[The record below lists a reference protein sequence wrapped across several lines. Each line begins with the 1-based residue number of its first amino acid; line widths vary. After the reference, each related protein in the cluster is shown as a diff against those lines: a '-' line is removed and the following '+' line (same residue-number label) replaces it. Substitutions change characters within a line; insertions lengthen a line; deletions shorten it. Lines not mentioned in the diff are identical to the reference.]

1 MSDPLENNIA
11 SSRIPLKP
19 STHDRLREFRNGL
32 KAESFDEAIS
42 LLLDI
47 AVGDDDEYMVGK
59 RLRDRLQETRKT
71 S

>member
-1 MSDPLENNIA
+1 MSQPMDDNIA

-32 KAESFDEAIS
+32 KAESFDEAIT

-47 AVGDDDEYMVGK
+47 VVENDDEYMVGK
-59 RLRDRLQETRKT
+59 RLRERLQETRK

>member
-1 MSDPLENNIA
+1 MSQPMDDNIA

-47 AVGDDDEYMVGK
+47 VVENDDEYMVGK
-59 RLRDRLQETRKT
+59 RLRERLQETRK